1 MLKFPKPRIF
11 GRPGK
16 TSPRFIQDVLC
27 YDPATPSGQGF
38 NLLTDVPPVWEDA
51 NDYPEFV
58 APNHCPHRYLTK
70 PNQTK
75 LPQDISTLCCGN
87 VFKVSAVCMWCRYH
101 IELAITY
108 TAPKQVRL
116 DHLHHLVF
124 VSETLAKDDPDYRF
138 DSRTRHSERYYFV
151 CSIPECTAEFSLKF
165 FAPYLTPQSVRL
177 LVDEHLLRERMEE
190 ALKLCPDRLEGIS
203 HPLPITVLATLKA
216 YIDIALNEPER
227 SRGIDLGNKRFTTSF
242 GVRGTP
248 CKGLLEFIGFKL
260 KEDKNCWLPPNPVKS
275 SLLPY
280 HHPER
285 IFLDDLSN
293 ELLALMKQRPEHE
306 KEAYFLDFSAEAAS
320 TQFSYLL
327 GSNNCTRDLGAT
339 EDMSSELIIEA
350 YRNQVQCDPD
360 RSSYYFKCLRSIG
373 HWRGELE
380 GKTIAEFIEE
390 QYAEGKYADDDIPDA
405 YRFFQLDI
413 NDRSLSDE
421 TIIGSFFARL
431 EDSPNEAEPRRQLAR
446 IGDYRRSQ
454 AIKSVAEESV
464 SDMQQALV
472 FLGAEQDTPD
482 DFIISMYAA
491 KVDDMP
497 ATKELAKRAL
507 SLIAEERKS
516 EHLRYFLRTG
526 DAQSDEMDIGEAYRL
541 FQISDRTVDD
551 DSILAAFQV
560 FATEDPAQIE
570 TYRKALK
577 VISDETQSLLLK
589 KALGEDLTPDN
600 FDLKEWPVG
609 LRNIGN
615 TCYLN
620 SLLQF
625 YFTVTPFRNMIF
637 HFEKQKMELD
647 DESLRRKK
655 VGSRTVSRSE
665 VERAQKFIRELRSLF
680 KNMASSPTRCVTP
693 SQELARL
700 TLLSSSNEAAIRRKS
715 LAEPNLPVY
724 GPFLPPDV
732 DLDSNAGSSL
742 ATRPIKGQGSEDS
755 EATLVPPSDPSSIE
769 IGIDN
774 KENVQPQEPGAVV
787 ESTAAAP
794 ANGPA
799 AAQEGSTRKPMNPP
813 DRPPPVP
820 PRPVPD
826 SVKKELEIG
835 AQQDVTEVINNVL
848 FQAQCAVKPE
858 GYDADGGQLDIVTE
872 LFYGKTKSYITT
884 SDGVRCKEEP
894 WSDIKVDVARQSSDI
909 YSALDG
915 AFDMQQVHIGGVEAE
930 QHGTISKAPPIL
942 QIQIQRVQFDQVQMQ
957 SFKSNN
963 HLELRETI
971 YLDRYMDTPLDD
983 KIHRKRQEKWRL
995 KDELQRLEKRRDEL
1009 YNKANQPLPEVFDM
1023 LGNKLQVF
1031 MDLQES
1037 SKINDDGLGVE
1048 ESTIALVSRFEEATE
1063 DEILWIDKRI
1073 AELGWHLENTFA
1085 EDERVPYRLYAVFI
1099 HRGSASAG
1107 HYWIYIFDFEKKI
1120 WREYNDEQVL
1130 EIKKLSTIFA
1140 PETGPHSPSPY
1151 FLVYVND
1158 PLKEKLT
1165 NPVCRAVRDLPS
1177 PDLPTNT
1184 VDPPPFKT
1192 SEEQM
1197 DRHARPPTRE
1207 PVKGK
1212 QQPADGVAQQDL
1224 EMSDAPPSYEDVTSM
1239 NNKGMRNTRPRIQ
1252 KQSSSHEAS
1261 LEPAAGGSWA
1271 KELTDMPGAEW

>member
-1 MLKFPKPRIF
+1 
-11 GRPGK
+11 
-16 TSPRFIQDVLC
+16 
-27 YDPATPSGQGF
+27 
-38 NLLTDVPPVWEDA
+38 
-51 NDYPEFV
+51 
-58 APNHCPHRYLTK
+58 
-70 PNQTK
+70 
-75 LPQDISTLCCGN
+75 
-87 VFKVSAVCMWCRYH
+87 
-101 IELAITY
+101 
-108 TAPKQVRL
+108 
-116 DHLHHLVF
+116 
-124 VSETLAKDDPDYRF
+124 
-138 DSRTRHSERYYFV
+138 
-151 CSIPECTAEFSLKF
+151 
-165 FAPYLTPQSVRL
+165 
-177 LVDEHLLRERMEE
+177 MEE

-248 CKGLLEFIGFKL
+248 CKDLLEFIGFKL
-260 KEDKNCWLPPNPVKS
+260 KS

-306 KEAYFLDFSAEAAS
+306 KEAMYTFPIN
-320 TQFSYLL
+320 
-327 GSNNCTRDLGAT
+327 GSRESQPPFYQDLGAT

-373 HWRGELE
+373 HWKGELE

-665 VERAQKFIRELRSLF
+665 VERAQK
-680 KNMASSPTRCVTP
+680 C
-693 SQELARL
+693 
-700 TLLSSSNEAAIRRKS
+700 
-715 LAEPNLPVY
+715 
-724 GPFLPPDV
+724 
-732 DLDSNAGSSL
+732 
-742 ATRPIKGQGSEDS
+742 
-755 EATLVPPSDPSSIE
+755 
-769 IGIDN
+769 
-774 KENVQPQEPGAVV
+774 
-787 ESTAAAP
+787 
-794 ANGPA
+794 
-799 AAQEGSTRKPMNPP
+799 
-813 DRPPPVP
+813 
-820 PRPVPD
+820 
-826 SVKKELEIG
+826 
-835 AQQDVTEVINNVL
+835 
-848 FQAQCAVKPE
+848 
-858 GYDADGGQLDIVTE
+858 
-872 LFYGKTKSYITT
+872 
-884 SDGVRCKEEP
+884 
-894 WSDIKVDVARQSSDI
+894 
-909 YSALDG
+909 
-915 AFDMQQVHIGGVEAE
+915 
-930 QHGTISKAPPIL
+930 
-942 QIQIQRVQFDQVQMQ
+942 
-957 SFKSNN
+957 
-963 HLELRETI
+963 
-971 YLDRYMDTPLDD
+971 
-983 KIHRKRQEKWRL
+983 
-995 KDELQRLEKRRDEL
+995 
-1009 YNKANQPLPEVFDM
+1009 
-1023 LGNKLQVF
+1023 
-1031 MDLQES
+1031 
-1037 SKINDDGLGVE
+1037 
-1048 ESTIALVSRFEEATE
+1048 
-1063 DEILWIDKRI
+1063 
-1073 AELGWHLENTFA
+1073 
-1085 EDERVPYRLYAVFI
+1085 
-1099 HRGSASAG
+1099 RG
-1107 HYWIYIFDFEKKI
+1107 
-1120 WREYNDEQVL
+1120 
-1130 EIKKLSTIFA
+1130 
-1140 PETGPHSPSPY
+1140 
-1151 FLVYVND
+1151 
-1158 PLKEKLT
+1158 
-1165 NPVCRAVRDLPS
+1165 C
-1177 PDLPTNT
+1177 
-1184 VDPPPFKT
+1184 
-1192 SEEQM
+1192 
-1197 DRHARPPTRE
+1197 
-1207 PVKGK
+1207 
-1212 QQPADGVAQQDL
+1212 
-1224 EMSDAPPSYEDVTSM
+1224 
-1239 NNKGMRNTRPRIQ
+1239 
-1252 KQSSSHEAS
+1252 
-1261 LEPAAGGSWA
+1261 
-1271 KELTDMPGAEW
+1271 

>member
-38 NLLTDVPPVWEDA
+38 NLLTDVPPVWGDA

-87 VFKVSAVCMWCRYH
+87 VFKVSAV
-101 IELAITY
+101 
-108 TAPKQVRL
+108 
-116 DHLHHLVF
+116 
-124 VSETLAKDDPDYRF
+124 SKDDPDYRF

-248 CKGLLEFIGFKL
+248 CKDLLEFIGFKL

-327 GSNNCTRDLGAT
+327 GSNNSNALTKFVRFKDVYVSYQWLKRIPTPDLGAT

-665 VERAQKFIRELRSLF
+665 VERAQKYTQLF
-680 KNMASSPTRCVTP
+680 ANY
-693 SQELARL
+693 ARFFR
-700 TLLSSSNEAAIRRKS
+700 T
-715 LAEPNLPVY
+715 
-724 GPFLPPDV
+724 
-732 DLDSNAGSSL
+732 
-742 ATRPIKGQGSEDS
+742 
-755 EATLVPPSDPSSIE
+755 
-769 IGIDN
+769 
-774 KENVQPQEPGAVV
+774 
-787 ESTAAAP
+787 
-794 ANGPA
+794 
-799 AAQEGSTRKPMNPP
+799 
-813 DRPPPVP
+813 
-820 PRPVPD
+820 
-826 SVKKELEIG
+826 
-835 AQQDVTEVINNVL
+835 
-848 FQAQCAVKPE
+848 
-858 GYDADGGQLDIVTE
+858 
-872 LFYGKTKSYITT
+872 
-884 SDGVRCKEEP
+884 
-894 WSDIKVDVARQSSDI
+894 
-909 YSALDG
+909 
-915 AFDMQQVHIGGVEAE
+915 
-930 QHGTISKAPPIL
+930 
-942 QIQIQRVQFDQVQMQ
+942 
-957 SFKSNN
+957 
-963 HLELRETI
+963 
-971 YLDRYMDTPLDD
+971 
-983 KIHRKRQEKWRL
+983 WRL
-995 KDELQRLEKRRDEL
+995 
-1009 YNKANQPLPEVFDM
+1009 P
-1023 LGNKLQVF
+1023 
-1031 MDLQES
+1031 
-1037 SKINDDGLGVE
+1037 
-1048 ESTIALVSRFEEATE
+1048 
-1063 DEILWIDKRI
+1063 
-1073 AELGWHLENTFA
+1073 
-1085 EDERVPYRLYAVFI
+1085 
-1099 HRGSASAG
+1099 
-1107 HYWIYIFDFEKKI
+1107 
-1120 WREYNDEQVL
+1120 
-1130 EIKKLSTIFA
+1130 
-1140 PETGPHSPSPY
+1140 
-1151 FLVYVND
+1151 
-1158 PLKEKLT
+1158 
-1165 NPVCRAVRDLPS
+1165 
-1177 PDLPTNT
+1177 
-1184 VDPPPFKT
+1184 
-1192 SEEQM
+1192 
-1197 DRHARPPTRE
+1197 RH
-1207 PVKGK
+1207 V
-1212 QQPADGVAQQDL
+1212 V
-1224 EMSDAPPSYEDVTSM
+1224 
-1239 NNKGMRNTRPRIQ
+1239 
-1252 KQSSSHEAS
+1252 
-1261 LEPAAGGSWA
+1261 
-1271 KELTDMPGAEW
+1271 